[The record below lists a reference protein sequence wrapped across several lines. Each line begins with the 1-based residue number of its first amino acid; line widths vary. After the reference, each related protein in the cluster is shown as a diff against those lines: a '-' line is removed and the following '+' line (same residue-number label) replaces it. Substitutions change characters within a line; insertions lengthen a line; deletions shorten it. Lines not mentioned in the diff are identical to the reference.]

1 MDVKLL
7 LKIPDN
13 KNTQAREGTTN
24 KKRKRYGQENKMLH

>member
-13 KNTQAREGTTN
+13 KNIQAREGTTN
-24 KKRKRYGQENKMLH
+24 KMRKRSGQENKMLH